1 MLMRRMHDINNLIL
15 TIRVHS
21 KNSSARHLF
30 KTQNMFVL
38 RNTGTNDGWRPASPS
53 KLIDCII

>member
-1 MLMRRMHDINNLIL
+1 MLTHHMHDINNLIL
-15 TIRVHS
+15 TIRMRS

-30 KTQNMFVL
+30 KTQNMFFL

-53 KLIDCII
+53 ELIDCII